1 MIVVSI
7 LLTFVVV
14 RTALNGIVPLVRG
27 RPWVVD
33 TRAEAAVLAG
43 VFVLAISFGPMGLWP
58 AAGPDAQAQAIP
70 SPSLGFLVVF
80 GMLLVGMALSRR
92 FDVIGVRDED
102 FRSALTGALRDG
114 GYEYELRVDAR
125 ERPSTIVLAGRWQG
139 VEVTAWSSF
148 GTGTLRGK
156 GASGRVVAGDLVNRL
171 RAAFEGGAHRPPLG
185 PSVVAIAFAGLL
197 AAMFVMALP

>member
-1 MIVVSI
+1 MILVYI

-14 RTALNGIVPLVRG
+14 RTASNGIVPLVRG
-27 RPWVVD
+27 RPWIVD

-43 VFVLAISFGPMGLWP
+43 VLVLAIALGPLGLWP
-58 AAGPDAQAQAIP
+58 VAGPDAQAQAIP
-70 SPSLGFLVVF
+70 TPTLGFLVVL

-92 FDVIGVRDED
+92 FSVIGVRDED

-125 ERPSTIVLAGRWQG
+125 ERPSTIVLTGRWQG

-148 GTGTLRGK
+148 GTGNLRGK
-156 GASGRVVAGDLVNRL
+156 GASGRVVASDLVDRL
-171 RAAFEGGAHRPPLG
+171 RATFADGAHRPPLG
-185 PSVVAIAFAGLL
+185 PSVVAIAGAGVL
-197 AAMFVMALP
+197 AAMFVITLP